1 MKAAIFK
8 QAGQPLEIEEITLS
22 NPGHNEV
29 LVEVAAT
36 GLCHTDLHF
45 MDGHLPVPA
54 PAVLGHETA
63 GIVRAVGA
71 GVSYLQPGDHV
82 IGCLSAFCGSCHQC
96 LSGHPSICEDQ
107 ASINRD
113 DKEEPRLMQAGSF
126 VQQFMNLSAF
136 ADHMLVHEHALAKI
150 DKAMPLDKAAL
161 IGCGVT
167 TGIGAVMRTAKVEL
181 GSSVVV
187 IGCGA
192 VGLNA
197 VQGARMAGALN
208 IIAIDINAD
217 RLAMAKKFGAT
228 HVINSK
234 TASPVDQVMQIT
246 LGKGAEYAFE
256 AVGSPQLARDAFM
269 MLRKNGTLVLI
280 GLMSQDAEVSLPF
293 MQFIAER
300 RVMGCDMGSNQFRT
314 DMQRLVAFYLDGR
327 LNLDDMLTGRIPLNK
342 INDGF
347 DDMRKGH
354 GIRTIID
361 FSVG

>member
-1 MKAAIFK
+1 MRAAVFR
-8 QAGQPLEIEEITLS
+8 QAGKPLEIEEVQLS
-22 NPGHNEV
+22 NPAHNEV

-45 MDGHLPVPA
+45 MDGHLALPT

-71 GVSYLQPGDHV
+71 GVNYLQPGDHV
-82 IGCLSAFCGSCHQC
+82 IGCLSAFCGTCHQC

-107 ASINRD
+107 SAINR
-113 DKEEPRLMQAGSF
+113 KEDEGARLSQSAQP
-126 VQQFMNLSAF
+126 VQQFMNLSGF

-167 TGIGAVMRTAKVEL
+167 TGVGAVMRTAQVEL
-181 GSSVVV
+181 GSNVVV
-187 IGCGA
+187 MGCGA

-197 VQGARMAGALN
+197 IQGARMAGALN
-208 IIAIDINAD
+208 IIAIDLNAD
-217 RLAMAKKFGAT
+217 RLAMAQSFGAT
-228 HVINSK
+228 HTINAQEGGTIEAVMEI
-234 TASPVDQVMQIT
+234 TAGNGV
-246 LGKGAEYAFE
+246 EYAFE
-256 AVGSPQLARDAFM
+256 AVGAPKLAHDAFM
-269 MLRKNGTLVLI
+269 MLRKRGSLVLI
-280 GLMSQDAEVSLPF
+280 GLMKENAQVSLPF

-327 LNLDDMLTGRIPLNK
+327 LNLDDMLTGRLPLSK

-347 DDMRKGH
+347 EDMRNGKGL
-354 GIRTIID
+354 RTIID
-361 FSVG
+361 FSLG